1 MFSIAQLSSAFQTN
15 KKKLNRKLKSRRNA
29 TIGKYFVCF
38 ARVGHPT
45 IMVSC
50 PVDSIAVAGS
60 MNTQSLVF
68 HLPQAYLRLGVAELE
83 QGNVYFSLPILKHQT
98 VAALIVNPECLI
110 TLHHSLGVSYVCS
123 IAVVYLV

>member
-1 MFSIAQLSSAFQTN
+1 MTHA
-15 KKKLNRKLKSRRNA
+15 
-29 TIGKYFVCF
+29 
-38 ARVGHPT
+38 PT
-45 IMVSC
+45 TLSC